1 MKARWIWVLVL
12 ALIGVAVYAGTVLE
26 PLRVVEASS
35 SGKGEE

>member
-12 ALIGVAVYAGTVLE
+12 ALAAQRAGLE